1 MGTFRRGVWLLL
13 PIVVAGVSLALTA
26 SSEEI
31 RAGIVTGLQGSAK
44 VMRASLPQPRALSF
58 KDHVYL
64 HDEIVTGE
72 ASLARILLGGK
83 ALLTVRERSVVRIT
97 EAPGLSTVAVT
108 RGRAAVNVL
117 KERMRPGDTVE
128 VRTPNATAAIRGT
141 IVVAEVEMDGADTRS
156 TITVLRGLIDVTQ
169 HDAAGRP
176 FGQAVSV
183 AALQQVRV
191 TGSRLSPVQRIEPQS
206 AGRLANDFKM
216 NLRAAPAPTSAVQA
230 EVDRAVQALARETGG
245 DRAAADDKSGG
256 KGGDRKNGDGKSGD
270 AKNADPKSGDAN
282 AGDDGNADSKTADKG
297 PDAGKSGDTKGVD
310 ARGDTKAGDTKVTDS
325 GKSAASDS
333 KASDRVPGSG
343 AVGDRGP
350 GGSAD
355 RGGDRLAGG
364 SLGDRGGDRLGGD
377 RGDRRGGDRGGKN
390 KK

>member
-13 PIVVAGVSLALTA
+13 PIVVTGVSLALTA

-44 VMRASLPQPRALSF
+44 VMRASLSQPRALNF

-97 EAPGLSTVAVT
+97 EAPGRSTVAVT

-128 VRTPNATAAIRGT
+128 MRTPNATAAIRGT
-141 IVVAEVEMDGADTRS
+141 IVVAEVETDGAETRS
-156 TITVLRGLIDVTQ
+156 TITVLRGLIDVTR

-183 AALQQVRV
+183 AALQQVRIA
-191 TGSRLSPVQRIEPQS
+191 GSWLSPVQRIAPQS

-216 NLRAAPAPTSAVQA
+216 NLRAVPAPAAAVQA
-230 EVDRAVQALARETGG
+230 QVDHAVQVLAREAGG
-245 DRAAADDKSGG
+245 NRDAADDKSDG
-256 KGGDRKNGDGKSGD
+256 KGGDARNGDGKSAD
-270 AKNADPKSGDAN
+270 AKDADAKSGDAK
-282 AGDDGNADSKTADKG
+282 AGEDGKTVDKG
-297 PDAGKSGDTKGVD
+297 ADVGKGGDTKG
-310 ARGDTKAGDTKVTDS
+310 GDTKVTDS
-325 GKSAASDS
+325 GKGAASDS
-333 KASDRVPGSG
+333 KASDKTARSG
-343 AVGDRGP
+343 AVVGDRGGDRGA

-364 SLGDRGGDRLGGD
+364 GGDRADDRLGGGGY
-377 RGDRRGGDRGGKN
+377 RGDRRGGKN